1 MLPSYLDEHWS
12 NPDFQSQILASFP
25 EHARSSPEAV
35 IKEVKELSAKD
46 SKASYLKKL
55 QGEIWKEGYE
65 KGRVTTPLYEDV
77 LPTLKKWKDQG
88 KTIAIFSSGSVQA
101 QKMFFG
107 HVKDNSTGK
116 IEDVNG
122 LFVDNFDTLNA
133 GPKMD
138 MSSYVS
144 IAKALNRHEK
154 EVIFLSDNVK
164 EIEAAA
170 QAGMRAVVVDRPGN
184 APLSDED
191 REKLEVVES
200 LEDVKF
206 Q

>member
-1 MLPSYLDEHWS
+1 M
-12 NPDFQSQILASFP
+12 
-25 EHARSSPEAV
+25 R
-35 IKEVKELSAKD
+35 EVKELSARD

-55 QGEIWKEGYE
+55 QGGIWKEGYE

-77 LPTLKKWKDQG
+77 LPTLGKWKDEQG
-88 KTIAIFSSGSVQA
+88 KTLAIFSSGSVQA

-107 HVKDNSTGK
+107 HVKDDSTGR

-144 IAKALNRHEK
+144 IAKALGRNE
-154 EVIFLSDNVK
+154 EEILFLSDNVK
-164 EIEAAA
+164 EIEAAS

-184 APLSDED
+184 APLSVED
-191 REKLEVVES
+191 RQKFEIIES
-200 LEDVKF
+200 LEAVRF